1 MTTNQQ
7 VAIGIDLGGTN
18 IKGVLVD
25 ADGTVINSLTAATND
40 KGSDSADVW
49 RTSIFDMEEELKRFS
64 KKPVSAIGLA
74 APGLPDQNNQ
84 SIAYM
89 PGRLQGLE
97 NFNWAHFFDDNDSAL
112 SVINDGQAAL
122 MAESAF
128 GAGQEIKNI
137 IMLTLGTGVGGGI
150 MINGEIYQGH
160 IQRAGHLGHITV
172 NSHGKQGITNMPG
185 SLEEAIGNASLPRR
199 SLGKFNSTMK
209 LVEAYQKGETLAT
222 TVWLESVRNLAVGLS
237 SLINAFSPEIIILGG
252 GITKAVKALFDP
264 LDEFLALY
272 EWRPGGIKTP
282 VKPAAFDKFAG
293 AMGAAIYAMKT
304 VEKS

>member
-1 MTTNQQ
+1 MTRQHF
-7 VAIGIDLGGTN
+7 AIGIDLGGTN

-25 ADGTVINSLTAATND
+25 AGGTIINSLTTPTND
-40 KGSDSADVW
+40 RGSDSADVW
-49 RTSIFDMEEELKRFS
+49 RTAIFNMVEELQGIS
-64 KKPVSAIGLA
+64 EKPVSAIGLS
-74 APGLPDQNNQ
+74 APGLPDQHNQ

-97 NFNWAHFFDDNDSAL
+97 NFNWAHFFDENDSAV

-122 MAESAF
+122 LAESAS
-128 GAGQEIKNI
+128 GAGQGFQNI

-150 MINGEIYQGH
+150 LINGEIYQGH

-172 NSHGKQGITNMPG
+172 NSHGTQGITNMPG

-199 SLGKFNSTMK
+199 SLGKFSSTME
-209 LVEAYQKGETLAT
+209 LVEAYQKGGTLAT

-252 GITKAVKALFDP
+252 GITKAGEALFDP
-264 LDEFLALY
+264 LDELLGLY

-304 VEKS
+304 EG